1 MPSGTSRFFLWLEL
15 PESRRHGGSLTG
27 TRTGARLAASEANGM
42 SRDET
47 FIHFWFPAM
56 LTFSVQIHSSVRR
69 SFAIP
74 VEIIVITIS

>member
-1 MPSGTSRFFLWLEL
+1 
-15 PESRRHGGSLTG
+15 
-27 TRTGARLAASEANGM
+27 M